1 MPIAALRPLVPP
13 RSRAAASGP
22 SSGDP
27 GAMKRPQPVPPSA
40 PATARTDARALRHAL
55 GSFATGVAVVTALGP
70 DGPHGLT
77 VNSFASVSLD
87 PPLAL
92 WSLDRRSHSLRAFE
106 TAPSF
111 AVHVLGRHQAALAR
125 LFARPGAD
133 RFAGMTLGVGLDGVP
148 LLPDSVAT
156 FECVRVA
163 AHDGGDHVVFVGRIA
178 RYRSDE
184 RPPLV
189 FSRGRFGG
197 FADGHE

>member
-1 MPIAALRPLVPP
+1 MSIAALRPPVSGS
-13 RSRAAASGP
+13 SRRRA
-22 SSGDP
+22 DER
-27 GAMKRPQPVPPSA
+27 GAMKRPLPVPPSA

-55 GSFATGVAVVTALGP
+55 GAFATGVAVVTAMGP

-87 PPLAL
+87 PPLVL
-92 WSLDRRSHSLRAFE
+92 WSLDRRSHSLRVFE

-111 AVHVLGRHQAALAR
+111 AVHVLGAHQEALAR

-133 RFAGMTLGVGLDGVP
+133 RFTGLTLESGLDGAP
-148 LLPDSVAT
+148 LLPDCVAA
-156 FECVRVA
+156 FECRRVA

-197 FADGHE
+197 FADTQD